1 MVGLCKQL
9 FDRGLAEREQ
19 RERELK
25 SFSSSQD
32 EVETHYK
39 NQAIQVLEDFN
50 RQHKEAREQELL
62 CKMKKKVFF
71 SKKEYGTTNQY
82 FLLSSFRGLKSWSN

>member
-62 CKMKKKVFF
+62 CKMKKKSVL
-71 SKKEYGTTNQY
+71 Q
-82 FLLSSFRGLKSWSN
+82 